1 MPDPINTVRIKHQ
14 SRLMAIPG
22 VVLVGI
28 GQNNHGQSVIVVGVE
43 SLEELAKITLPEEL
57 DGYPVRVQIM
67 ETIRDQ

>member
-1 MPDPINTVRIKHQ
+1 MPDPINTVRTKHQ
-14 SRLMAIPG
+14 SRLMATPG

-28 GQNNHGQSVIVVGVE
+28 GRNNHGQSVIVVGVE
-43 SLEELAKITLPEEL
+43 SLDELAKITLPEEL